1 MRACVRLDDG
11 AYSGWFAL
19 KHGLRQACVLAHLL
33 FNIFFV
39 TVISVAYTHFKVD
52 KDIMNALVHPRKKP
66 EAGGQGRAT
75 GGESALETSLWR
87 MLCADYAGVVSHL
100 PEQLRK
106 MMGVI
111 VVVCAALGLT
121 VLETKTEIM
130 CLRKK
135 RMSESI
141 AIFSV
146 ESAGQ
151 VYNELNE
158 FVYLG
163 GSVNNNVRRP
173 VHRGQ
178 PVLTQHMV
186 QLPEAHHRT
195 V

>member
-1 MRACVRLDDG
+1 
-11 AYSGWFAL
+11 
-19 KHGLRQACVLAHLL
+19 
-33 FNIFFV
+33 
-39 TVISVAYTHFKVD
+39 
-52 KDIMNALVHPRKKP
+52 
-66 EAGGQGRAT
+66 
-75 GGESALETSLWR
+75 
-87 MLCADYAGVVSHL
+87 
-100 PEQLRK
+100 
-106 MMGVI
+106 MGVI

-135 RMSESI
+135 RMSEST

-158 FVYLG
+158 SVYLG
-163 GSVNNNVRRP
+163 GSVNNNVCRP

-186 QLPEAHHRT
+186 QFPEAHHRT